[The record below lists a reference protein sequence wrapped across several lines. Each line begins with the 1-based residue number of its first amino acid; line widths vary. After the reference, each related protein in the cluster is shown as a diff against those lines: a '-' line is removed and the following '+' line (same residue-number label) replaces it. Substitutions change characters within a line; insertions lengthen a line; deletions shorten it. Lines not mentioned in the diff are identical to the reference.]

1 MRQLLRNLF
10 RLTGSDRNLIAIA
23 FVLLGV
29 IKLGLLLLRFGNLL
43 KLLHHI
49 SNLNFYLPTSP
60 ENQISISKIVWA
72 VNVATRYMPGS
83 AKCLARALTTQLL
96 MNSYGYHPELRIG
109 VAKGE
114 GGTLEAHAWIEYQ
127 GQVAIGY
134 LTDLSRFIPLPS
146 FEGAKL

>member
-1 MRQLLRNLF
+1 MRKLRNLF
-10 RLTGSDRNLIAIA
+10 RLTGGDRYLLAIT
-23 FVLLGV
+23 FILLGV
-29 IKLGLLLLRFGNLL
+29 IRLGLRLLPFGNLL
-43 KLLHHI
+43 KLLQKI
-49 SNLNFYLPTSP
+49 SNLNFYLPTLP

-83 AKCLARALTTQLL
+83 AKCLARALTTQVL

-134 LTDLSRFIPLPS
+134 LTDLYRFIPLPS

>member
-1 MRQLLRNLF
+1 MRQLRDLF
-10 RLTGSDRNLIAIA
+10 RLTGSDVTLLATA

-29 IKLGLLLLRFGNLL
+29 MRFGLRLLPFRNVL
-43 KLLHHI
+43 KLQQKM
-49 SNLNFYLPTSP
+49 SNLDFHLPTSSKS
-60 ENQISISKIVWA
+60 QISISKIVWA
-72 VNVATRYMPGS
+72 VNVATRYMPGH
-83 AKCLARALTTQLL
+83 AKCLARALTTQVL

-146 FEGAKL
+146 FEGASL

>member
-1 MRQLLRNLF
+1 MRKLRNLF
-10 RLTGSDRNLIAIA
+10 RLTGSDRYLLAIT

-29 IKLGLLLLRFGNLL
+29 IRLGLRLLQFGNLL
-43 KLLHHI
+43 KLLQKASH
-49 SNLNFYLPTSP
+49 LNFYLPTFS

-83 AKCLARALTTQLL
+83 AKCLARALTTQML

-109 VAKGE
+109 VAKKE

-134 LTDLSRFIPLPS
+134 LTDLYRFIPLPS